1 MRELV
6 IGKLALFISTS
17 DGQGI
22 PREFDC
28 DEDGYIKD
36 PAELETMTDEQLLQ
50 AFEAVVGFWG

>member
-6 IGKLALFISTS
+6 IAKLTTFIATS
-17 DGQGI
+17 DGYGI

-28 DEDGYIKD
+28 DESDYIKD
-36 PAELETMTDEQLLQ
+36 PVELNAMTDMQLLQ